1 MNYYSVL
8 DIVPTASMED
18 IKNVYNEK
26 LNNCLNEDDRNLLNK
41 AYETLIDYNSRRK
54 YDNSLKDI
62 SEDVKGY
69 TKSECES
76 FEMEEDNFNSNSN
89 NLDNLD
95 SFDNLLLCN
104 DDLDVKDLLK
114 KINDQFSN
122 ILFRL
127 ENIEKRIYSNNFN
140 DSTGKYYKERKKID
154 TRYNKGKKVVTIA
167 TDINNNGKKSN
178 KQKTI
183 EYDENGNQ
191 KVTIVTPKFS
201 IP

>member
-26 LNNCLNEDDRNLLNK
+26 LNDCLNEDDRNLLNK

-76 FEMEEDNFNSNSN
+76 FEMEEDNFNSN

>member
-26 LNNCLNEDDRNLLNK
+26 LNDCLNEDDRNLLNK

-201 IP
+201 SP

>member
-26 LNNCLNEDDRNLLNK
+26 LNDCLNEDDRNLLNK